1 MFLNKIEY
9 FTVKDIMSREFGFID
24 ENATINEAILAM
36 SKINA
41 GDIFIKGEGGIPK
54 GIVTL
59 NDILEIVRNG
69 KWEDIKEKSIKDA
82 FPSLIERNI
91 IFIEPIENAIKA
103 RNIMKERSIG
113 RLPVINEGKMVGVVR
128 TIDILNK
135 VYSKIDETKEAYE
148 FVFDNLHEA
157 VCVVDKE
164 GIISLWGGRAEKL
177 YGVSKEEVVGQKLKD
192 FFPKALL
199 LDVLKTG
206 KAVENA
212 IHSPREN
219 TYINISAVPLM
230 VKDKL
235 IGAVSTDRDISEV
248 MNLSMEL
255 ELAKEKLDYLQ
266 TEVSRMNEDKFSFGN
281 ILGKSKVMKNTVD
294 IASQVATTTSSV
306 LISGESGTGK
316 EVFARAIHQAS
327 GRTGPFVAI
336 NCSAIPDNLFESE
349 MFGYEGGAFTGAL
362 SKGKIGKIELANKGT
377 LFLDEIGDMPLY
389 MQAKLLR
396 VLQERQ
402 VSRVGGDKAIDVDIR
417 LISATHRDLRD
428 MVRTGDFRE
437 DLYYR
442 LNVVN
447 LKLPSLNERSEDI
460 PMFVKYFMED
470 FCNENHINIPNI
482 RAEVYQKL
490 MGYNWP
496 GNIRELKNTVE
507 HLVVFSKN
515 GEVTMESL
523 PEALLKKV
531 SSIGKIESYD
541 LQERVRFVEV
551 DAIHKAMD
559 ISGGNKLKAAKLL
572 NIPRSTLYYK
582 IKFYD
587 LVEYM

>member
-9 FTVKDIMSREFGFID
+9 FTVKDIMSREFDFID

-59 NDILEIVRNG
+59 NDVVNIIRDDSCEN
-69 KWEDIKEKSIKDA
+69 IKEKFLLKNISDIPKD
-82 FPSLIERNI
+82 LIVIDMAES
-91 IFIEPIENAIKA
+91 AIKA

-177 YGVSKEEVVGQKLKD
+177 YGVSKEEAVGKKLKEL
-192 FFPKALL
+192 FPKALL

-206 KAVENA
+206 KAAENA

-219 TYINISAVPLM
+219 TYINISAMPLI
-230 VKDKL
+230 VKEKL

-255 ELAKEKLDYLQ
+255 ELTKEKLDYLQ

-281 ILGKSKVMKNTVD
+281 ILGKSLIMKNTVD
-294 IASQVATTTSSV
+294 IAAQVAATTSSV

-327 GRTGPFVAI
+327 GRSGPFVAI

-362 SKGKIGKIELANKGT
+362 SKGKVGKVELANKGT
-377 LFLDEIGDMPLY
+377 IFLDEIGDMPLY

-402 VSRVGGDKAIDVDIR
+402 VSRVGGEKAVDVDIR
-417 LISATHRDLRD
+417 VISATHRNLKD
-428 MVRTGDFRE
+428 MVRTGAFRE

-470 FCNENHINIPNI
+470 FCSENHINLPNI
-482 RAEVYQKL
+482 RPEVYQKL
-490 MGYNWP
+490 MGYEWP

-523 PEALLKKV
+523 PPHLLSRVK
-531 SSIGKIESYD
+531 SIVKSESYD
-541 LQERVRFVEV
+541 LQERVKSIEIET
-551 DAIHKAMD
+551 IHKAMEL
-559 ISGGNKLKAAKLL
+559 SGGNKLKAAKVL

>member
-9 FTVKDIMSREFGFID
+9 FTVKDIMSREFDFID

-59 NDILEIVRNG
+59 NDVVNIIRDDSCEN
-69 KWEDIKEKSIKDA
+69 IKEKFLLKNISDIPKD
-82 FPSLIERNI
+82 LIVIDMAES
-91 IFIEPIENAIKA
+91 AIKA

-177 YGVSKEEVVGQKLKD
+177 YGVSKEEAVGKKLKEL
-192 FFPKALL
+192 FPKALL

-206 KAVENA
+206 KAAENA

-219 TYINISAVPLM
+219 TYINRSAMPLI
-230 VKDKL
+230 VKEKL
-235 IGAVSTDRDISEV
+235 IGALSTDRDISEV

-255 ELAKEKLDYLQ
+255 ELTKEKLDYLQ

-281 ILGKSKVMKNTVD
+281 ILGKSLIMKNTVD
-294 IASQVATTTSSV
+294 IAAQVAATTSSV

-327 GRTGPFVAI
+327 GRSGPFVAI

-362 SKGKIGKIELANKGT
+362 SKGKVGKVELANKGT
-377 LFLDEIGDMPLY
+377 IFLDEIGDMPLY

-402 VSRVGGDKAIDVDIR
+402 VSRVGGEKAVDVDIR
-417 LISATHRDLRD
+417 VISATHRNLKD
-428 MVRTGDFRE
+428 MVRTGAFRE

-470 FCNENHINIPNI
+470 FCSENHINLPNI
-482 RAEVYQKL
+482 RPEVYQKL
-490 MGYNWP
+490 MGYEWP

-523 PEALLKKV
+523 PPHLLSRVK
-531 SSIGKIESYD
+531 SIVKSESYD
-541 LQERVRFVEV
+541 LQERVKSIEIET
-551 DAIHKAMD
+551 IHKAMEL
-559 ISGGNKLKAAKLL
+559 SGGNKLKAAKVL

>member
-9 FTVKDIMSREFGFID
+9 FTVKDIMSREFDFID

-36 SKINA
+36 SKINT

-54 GIVTL
+54 GVVTL
-59 NDILEIVRNG
+59 NDVVNIIRDDTCEN
-69 KWEDIKEKSIKDA
+69 IKEKLRLESLSYSIGKG
-82 FPSLIERNI
+82 LIVIDMTES
-91 IFIEPIENAIKA
+91 AIKA

-113 RLPVINEGKMVGVVR
+113 RLPVIDKGKMVGVVR

-164 GIISLWGGRAEKL
+164 GTISLWGGRAEKL
-177 YGVSKEEVVGQKLKD
+177 YGVSKEEIVGQKLKD

-206 KAVENA
+206 KAAENA

-219 TYINISAVPLM
+219 TYINISAIPLI
-230 VKDKL
+230 VKEKL

-255 ELAKEKLDYLQ
+255 ELTKEKLDYLQ
-266 TEVSRMNEDKFSFGN
+266 TEVSRMNEDKFSFGS
-281 ILGKSKVMKNTVD
+281 ILGKSLIMKNTVA
-294 IASQVATTTSSV
+294 IAAQVASTTSSV

-327 GRTGPFVAI
+327 GRSGHFVAI

-362 SKGKIGKIELANKGT
+362 SKGKIGKVELANKGT
-377 LFLDEIGDMPLY
+377 IFLDEIGDMPLY

-402 VSRVGGDKAIDVDIR
+402 VSRVGGEKAVDVDIR
-417 LISATHRDLRD
+417 VISATHRDLKD
-428 MVRTGDFRE
+428 MVRTGAFRE

-447 LKLPSLNERSEDI
+447 LKLPSLKERSEDI

-470 FCNENHINIPNI
+470 FCSENHINLPNI
-482 RAEVYQKL
+482 RPEVYQRL
-490 MGYNWP
+490 MVYEWP

-515 GEVTMESL
+515 GEVTMDSL
-523 PEALLKKV
+523 PPHLLSRVK
-531 SSIGKIESYD
+531 SIVKSESYD
-541 LQERVRFVEV
+541 LQERVKSIEVET
-551 DAIHKAMD
+551 IHKAMEL
-559 ISGGNKLKAAKLL
+559 SGGNKLKAAKLL

>member
-9 FTVKDIMSREFGFID
+9 FTVKDIMSREFDFID

-36 SKINA
+36 SKINT

-54 GIVTL
+54 GVVTL
-59 NDILEIVRNG
+59 NDVVNIIRDDTCEN
-69 KWEDIKEKSIKDA
+69 IKEKLRLESLSYSIGKG
-82 FPSLIERNI
+82 LIVIDMTES
-91 IFIEPIENAIKA
+91 AIKA

-113 RLPVINEGKMVGVVR
+113 RLPVIDKGKMVGVVR

-164 GIISLWGGRAEKL
+164 GTISLWGGRAEKL
-177 YGVSKEEVVGQKLKD
+177 YGVSKEEAVGKKLKEL
-192 FFPKALL
+192 FPKALL

-206 KAVENA
+206 KAAENA

-219 TYINISAVPLM
+219 TYINISAIPLI
-230 VKDKL
+230 VKEKL

-255 ELAKEKLDYLQ
+255 ELTKEKLDYLQ

-281 ILGKSKVMKNTVD
+281 ILGKSLIMKNTVA
-294 IASQVATTTSSV
+294 IAAQVASTTSSV

-327 GRTGPFVAI
+327 GRSGHFVAI

-362 SKGKIGKIELANKGT
+362 SKGKIGKVELANKGT
-377 LFLDEIGDMPLY
+377 IFLDEIGDMPLY

-402 VSRVGGDKAIDVDIR
+402 VSRVGGEKAVDVDIR
-417 LISATHRDLRD
+417 VISATHRDLKD
-428 MVRTGDFRE
+428 MVRTGAFRE

-447 LKLPSLNERSEDI
+447 LKLPSLKERSEDI

-470 FCNENHINIPNI
+470 FCSENHINLPNI
-482 RAEVYQKL
+482 RPEVYQRL
-490 MGYNWP
+490 MVYEWP

-515 GEVTMESL
+515 GEVTMDSL
-523 PEALLKKV
+523 PPHLLSRVK
-531 SSIGKIESYD
+531 SIVKSESYD
-541 LQERVRFVEV
+541 LQERVKSIEVET
-551 DAIHKAMD
+551 IHKAMEL
-559 ISGGNKLKAAKLL
+559 SGGNKLKAAKLL

>member
-9 FTVKDIMSREFGFID
+9 FTVKDIMSREFDFID

-59 NDILEIVRNG
+59 NDVVNIIRDDSCEN
-69 KWEDIKEKSIKDA
+69 IKEKFLLKNLSDIPKD
-82 FPSLIERNI
+82 LIVIDMAES
-91 IFIEPIENAIKA
+91 AIKA
-103 RNIMKERSIG
+103 RNMMKERSIG

-177 YGVSKEEVVGQKLKD
+177 YGVSKEEAVGKKLKEL
-192 FFPKALL
+192 FPKALL

-206 KAVENA
+206 KAAENA

-219 TYINISAVPLM
+219 TYINISAMPLI
-230 VKDKL
+230 VKEKL

-255 ELAKEKLDYLQ
+255 ELTKEKLDYLQ

-281 ILGKSKVMKNTVD
+281 ILGKSLIMKNTVD
-294 IASQVATTTSSV
+294 IAAQVAATTSSV

-327 GRTGPFVAI
+327 GRSGPFVAI

-362 SKGKIGKIELANKGT
+362 SKGKVGKVELANKGT
-377 LFLDEIGDMPLY
+377 IFLDEIGDMPLY

-402 VSRVGGDKAIDVDIR
+402 VSRVGGEKAVDVDIR
-417 LISATHRDLRD
+417 VISATHRNLKD
-428 MVRTGDFRE
+428 MVRTGAFRE

-470 FCNENHINIPNI
+470 FCSENHINLPNI
-482 RAEVYQKL
+482 RPEVYQKL
-490 MGYNWP
+490 MGYEWP

-515 GEVTMESL
+515 GEATMESL
-523 PEALLKKV
+523 PPHLLSRVK
-531 SSIGKIESYD
+531 SIVKSESYD
-541 LQERVRFVEV
+541 LQERVKSIEVET
-551 DAIHKAMD
+551 IHKAMEL
-559 ISGGNKLKAAKLL
+559 SGGNKLKAAKLL

>member
-9 FTVKDIMSREFGFID
+9 FTVKDIMSREFDFID
-24 ENATINEAILAM
+24 ENSTINEAILAM

-59 NDILEIVRNG
+59 NDVVNIIRDEACEN
-69 KWEDIKEKSIKDA
+69 IKEELLLKNLSYIIRKD
-82 FPSLIERNI
+82 LIVI
-91 IFIEPIENAIKA
+91 DIAENAIKA
-103 RNIMKERSIG
+103 RNIMKEKSIG
-113 RLPVINEGKMVGVVR
+113 RLPVMAEGKMVGVVR

-177 YGVSKEEVVGQKLKD
+177 YGVSKEEAVGKKLKEL
-192 FFPKALL
+192 FPKALL

-206 KAVENA
+206 RATENA

-219 TYINISAVPLM
+219 TYINISAMPLI
-230 VKDKL
+230 VQEKL
-235 IGAVSTDRDISEV
+235 IGAVSTDRDISEI

-255 ELAKEKLDYLQ
+255 ELTKEKLDYLQ

-281 ILGKSKVMKNTVD
+281 ILGKSLIMKNTVD
-294 IASQVATTTSSV
+294 IAAQVASTTSSV

-327 GRTGPFVAI
+327 GRSGPFVAI

-362 SKGKIGKIELANKGT
+362 SKGKIGKVELANKGT
-377 LFLDEIGDMPLY
+377 IFLDEIGDMPLY

-402 VSRVGGDKAIDVDIR
+402 VSRVGGDKAVDVDIR
-417 LISATHRDLRD
+417 VISATHRDLKD
-428 MVRTGDFRE
+428 MVRTGAFRE

-447 LKLPSLNERSEDI
+447 LKLPSLNERAEDI
-460 PMFVKYFMED
+460 PMFVKYFMEE
-470 FCNENHINIPNI
+470 FCSENHINLPNI
-482 RAEVYQKL
+482 RPEVYQKL
-490 MGYNWP
+490 MGYEWP

-523 PEALLKKV
+523 PPHLLSRVK
-531 SSIGKIESYD
+531 SIVKSESYD
-541 LQERVRFVEV
+541 LQERVKSIEIET
-551 DAIHKAMD
+551 IHKAMEL
-559 ISGGNKLKAAKLL
+559 SGGNKLKAAKLL